1 MQNSAPIWRR
11 LAALL
16 YDSFILL
23 ALSFFYG
30 ALITLLATLAGEQP
44 AEYQPMFKHWSF
56 TLGWLL
62 TLALFYIWFWQ
73 KSGQTVGMRAWRLK
87 LVDHLDH
94 ERTPSWRLCALR
106 ALVAPLVILP
116 AGIGYWYG
124 FLNREKRCLHDR
136 LSRTDVIQIAK

>member
-23 ALSFFYG
+23 ALSFLYG
-30 ALITLLATLAGEQP
+30 ALLTLIATLEGQDHAD
-44 AEYQPMFKHWSF
+44 YQPMFRHWSF
-56 TLGWLL
+56 TLGWVL
-62 TLALFYIWFWQ
+62 TLAIFYVWFWQ

-87 LVDHLDH
+87 LVDHLAQ
-94 ERTPSWRLCALR
+94 EKTPAWRLCALR

-116 AGIGYWYG
+116 GGIGYWYG
-124 FLNREKRCLHDR
+124 WFDKQGRCLHDR
-136 LSRTDVIQIAK
+136 LSHTDVILSAK